1 MRYFCLTLPVTLQ
14 RKQGLGGYTH
24 FTEEQTDHGVGL
36 KLAFPIATLPPT
48 LPIPT
53 LSRAPNPSF
62 TICRKFH
69 LHFILFACLFVF
81 ASIAKSSICP
91 LMVLS
96 NERVTDNIRGGRALQ
111 VRLGD
116 LILHLGVASAHDTH
130 GDPCKAYSFN

>member
-1 MRYFCLTLPVTLQ
+1 MFDSSCNLTKEAGLRGLYPFYRGTNRPWCGTQTSFPNCNSPTYTSHTYTLQ
-14 RKQGLGGYTH
+14 GSQSFLYYLQ
-24 FTEEQTDHGVGL
+24 E
-36 KLAFPIATLPPT
+36 
-48 LPIPT
+48 IP
-53 LSRAPNPSF
+53 SSF
-62 TICRKFH
+62 YFV
-69 LHFILFACLFVF
+69 CLFVF